1 MRKLMWF
8 VLGYAGACTLCVY
21 CMPEAQTIPL
31 CVVSLVG
38 SAGFFV
44 IGGKWRRFLCLA
56 VGFLGFSAGILWF
69 SVYEQ
74 QYLSP
79 AKLRNGEETE
89 VSFRITDT
97 GYQTEYGMFVDGYL
111 MVEDMPYQT
120 RIYLDDAQVLQPG
133 DQIRGSFLLSFTVPE
148 GEQDALYY
156 AGKGIFLTA
165 YQRDDIEI
173 IASETIPIWAYP
185 AFLRMGILQRLNQL
199 FSEDLVPFAKA
210 LLLGDSTDLSYQ
222 VDTDFKISGIRH
234 IIAVSGLHVS
244 LIYSLIRNLSLRN
257 RFLTA
262 LLGIPCLALFSALA
276 GFTPSVNRACMMI
289 GLMMFSQLLEREY
302 DGLTELSFASLVM
315 LVLNPMVISS
325 VSFQL
330 SVGCVAGILLFSGS
344 IQAWLIGLLPE
355 IKGKS
360 GKLWRNICSALAVT
374 LSAMSLTTPL
384 SAWYFGSV
392 SLIGV
397 ISNLILLWAVNL
409 LFQGM
414 VVSLLISL
422 VSMSLAR
429 ILCWFL
435 SGLMRLILACA
446 GMLASLPLAAV
457 YTVSPYITAWLVFC
471 YALLLVTL
479 ISSKRKPG
487 ILFGCLVTG
496 LCAALLASWT
506 EPMLWDTRMTVLDV
520 GQGQSIVLQSEGRS
534 FLVDC
539 GGDRDNET
547 ADIISE
553 YLLSQGSTQ
562 LDGIILTHCDH
573 DHAGALENL
582 LTRIDTQMLL
592 LPAVEKA
599 MQPPLSH
606 GRVLYVD
613 ENLEIQFGQSHLVIY
628 GPIYQGHSNENSL
641 CVLFDTENCDILI
654 TGDRSE
660 FGERILLRSNVLPNV
675 DVLVAGHHGASD
687 STSYALLDAVK
698 PETVMISVG
707 AENRYGHPSP
717 ELLTRLMEYG
727 CRVFRTDRDGTIIFR
742 R

>member
-8 VLGYAGACTLCVY
+8 VLGYAGACGLCAY
-21 CMPEAQTIPL
+21 CMSELRTGPL
-31 CVVSLVG
+31 FAVSLTAAVCLFLVG
-38 SAGFFV
+38 R
-44 IGGKWRRFLCLA
+44 KWKQLLCLA
-56 VGFLGFSAGILWF
+56 VGFLGVSAGILWF
-69 SVYEQ
+69 SVFDL
-74 QYLSP
+74 QYLSH
-79 AKLRNGEETE
+79 AKVLDGNETT
-89 VSFRITDT
+89 VLFQVTDT
-97 GYQTEYGMFVDGYL
+97 AYETEYGMSVDGYL
-111 MVEDMPYQT
+111 IVEDMPYQT
-120 RIYLDDAQVLQPG
+120 RIYLDDVQIIQPG
-133 DQIRGSFLLSFTVPE
+133 DQIRGSFLLSFAVPK

-173 IASETIPIWAYP
+173 IASETTPIWAYP

-199 FSEDLVPFAKA
+199 FSQDLVPFAKA
-210 LLLGDSTDLSYQ
+210 LLLGDSKDLSYR

-289 GLMMFSQLLEREY
+289 GLMMISQLLEREY

-344 IQAWLIGLLPE
+344 VQAWLIGLLPE
-355 IKGKS
+355 MKKKPE
-360 GKLWRNICSALAVT
+360 KLWRNICSALAVT

-409 LFQGM
+409 LFLGL

-422 VSMSLAR
+422 VSMCAAR
-429 ILCWFL
+429 MLCWLL

-446 GMLASLPLAAV
+446 GMLASFPLAAV

-471 YALLLVTL
+471 YVLLVVLLL
-479 ISSKRKPG
+479 SSKRNPR
-487 ILFGCLVTG
+487 ILFGCLTTG
-496 LCAALLASWT
+496 LCAALLASWI

-520 GQGQSIVLQSEGRS
+520 GQGQSIVLQSEGRT
-534 FLVDC
+534 FLIDC
-539 GGDRDNET
+539 GGDRDDET
-547 ADIISE
+547 ADLISE
-553 YLLSQGSTQ
+553 YLLSQGIIQ
-562 LDGIILTHCDH
+562 LDGMILTHCDR

-582 LTRIDTQMLL
+582 LTRIDIPMLL
-592 LPAVEKA
+592 LPAVENA
-599 MQPPLSH
+599 IQPDFFNGH
-606 GRVLYVD
+606 VLYVD
-613 ENLEIQFGQSHLVIY
+613 EDLEIQFGKSRLVIY
-628 GPIYQGHSNENSL
+628 GPIYQGDSNENSL

-654 TGDRSE
+654 TGDRSK
-660 FGERILLRSNVLPNV
+660 FGEQMLLRSNVLPDV
-675 DVLVAGHHGASD
+675 DVLIAGHHGASD
-687 STSYALLDAVK
+687 STSYGLLNTVK

-727 CRVFRTDRDGTIIFR
+727 CRIYRTDRDGTIIFR